1 MYRPSFGAA
10 FFVFIQT
17 INGPRQVGKT
27 TAAGIIDNDE
37 ELVEWKHTD
46 LAREIKSMKTPGK
59 VLKAYRERAGFCL
72 VELAEKIGTKYPIF
86 RRWRMTVFIKP
97 LYSARIIL
105 LVSDII
111 YMGRL
116 IRLNG
121 WTGLPGMREVTLV
134 ISGLARLNR
143 RARGDRFSAEKT

>member
-1 MYRPSFGAA
+1 MVYCSHDVPPGS
-10 FFVFIQT
+10 
-17 INGPRQVGKT
+17 GKY
-27 TAAGIIDNDE
+27 
-37 ELVEWKHTD
+37 
-46 LAREIKSMKTPGK
+46 
-59 VLKAYRERAGFCL
+59 VLYWMQQSCRGHYNHAL
-72 VELAEKIGTKYPIF
+72 ELALLVVFVLTDNYPEYSDGNSTGWTGF
-86 RRWRMTVFIKP
+86 LCYCFLPVLHLFIKP

-143 RARGDRFSAEKT
+143 RARGDRFSEEKT